1 MHELEPIQGGDHSD
15 LELIERYQKTQD
27 NEILGI
33 LYERYMHL
41 VYGTCLKYLKDGE
54 AAKDAVM
61 NIFEELLTKLRTHQ
75 VDNFRSWLF
84 VVSKNHCLMQLRK
97 ESRTRT
103 TEIPISLMQSEEEIH
118 LNGVMEK
125 EKHLTDLEECLEKLP
140 DEQQRSVRLF
150 YLENKCY
157 NEIAELTGIEWNRI
171 RSHIQNGRRNLKIC
185 MDKKSN
191 VN

>member
-1 MHELEPIQGGDHSD
+1 MQDLRAIQGGDHSD
-15 LELIERYQKTQD
+15 LELIECYKKTHN
-27 NEILGI
+27 NEILGV

-41 VYGTCLKYLKDGE
+41 VYGTCLKYLKDSE

-61 NIFEELLTKLRTHQ
+61 NIFEELMTKLRTHQ

-97 ESRTRT
+97 ESRTLT
-103 TEIPISLMQSEEEIH
+103 TEIPVSLMQSEEEIH

-125 EKHLTDLEECLEKLP
+125 EKHLNDLEDCLGRLP

-157 NEIAELTGIEWNRI
+157 NEISDITGMEWNRV

-185 MDKKSN
+185 MDSKSI
-191 VN
+191 VH

>member
-1 MHELEPIQGGDHSD
+1 MHELEAIQGGDHSD
-15 LELIERYQKTQD
+15 LELIERYQKTHD

-33 LYERYMHL
+33 LFKRYMHL
-41 VYGTCLKYLKDGE
+41 VYGTCLKYLKDAE

-61 NIFEELLTKLRTHQ
+61 NIFEELLIKLRTHQ
-75 VDNFRSWLF
+75 VENFRSWLF

-103 TEIPISLMQSEEEIH
+103 VEIPISLMQSEEEIH

-125 EKHLTDLEECLEKLP
+125 EKHLINLEECLGKLP
-140 DEQQRSVRLF
+140 DDQQRTVRLF

-171 RSHIQNGRRNLKIC
+171 RSQIQNGRRNLKIC